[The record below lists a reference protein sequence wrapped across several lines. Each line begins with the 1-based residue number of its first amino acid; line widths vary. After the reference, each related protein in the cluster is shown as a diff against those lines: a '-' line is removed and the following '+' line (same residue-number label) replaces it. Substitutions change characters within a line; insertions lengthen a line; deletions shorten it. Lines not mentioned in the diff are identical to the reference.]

1 MPLRKY
7 RYQPE
12 NENGA
17 QILPRLAGDHDRYTA
32 SPVHAMHEEL
42 CVFAE
47 SPPQRDSG
55 FYPGWIRLTIP
66 LLASGLLWGMIFA
79 ALSYVR

>member
-7 RYQPE
+7 RYEPE
-12 NENGA
+12 NEHGA
-17 QILPRLAGDHDRYTA
+17 QILPRLAGDHDRHAA

-42 CVFAE
+42 YVFAE
-47 SPPQRDSG
+47 SPQGRETG

-79 ALSYVR
+79 ALSYLR